1 MNAVQTSVPA
11 GVIQSANVITAQD
24 RVGLTG
30 LSDNQWHTLVTMLN
44 KKKQHPTSA
53 SLTGMCFLNSWIVD
67 SGATNHMT
75 SDLSFLCDVRDI
87 APLPVKL
94 PDGRFSYPSKQ
105 GSVSISSTLVLRNVL
120 LVDGLHCH
128 LISVSQL
135 TRDSQSVFQI
145 TDKLCLIQDAD

>member
-1 MNAVQTSVPA
+1 MQTSVPA

-53 SLTGMCFLNSWIVD
+53 SPTGMCFLNSWIVD

-75 SDLSFLCDVRDI
+75 SDLSFLSD
-87 APLPVKL
+87 VKL
-94 PDGRFSYPSKQ
+94 PDGRFSYASKQ

-128 LISVSQL
+128 LIFVSQL
-135 TRDSQSVFQI
+135 NRDSQSVFQI
-145 TDKLCLIQDAD
+145 TD